1 MEGDLRRQS
10 AREGERRLRTTIQ
23 KVHSVLEGGLGLKI
37 AAASPA
43 VHLLCVKR

>member
-10 AREGERRLRTTIQ
+10 VREGG
-23 KVHSVLEGGLGLKI
+23 VLEGGLGLKI